1 MTVTDTTAKKWYQ
14 SKTFWVNLVALVA
27 SITGAFGIDLGLTP
41 EAQATAVGVIMS
53 IVNLV
58 LRFTTVKPVTL

>member
-1 MTVTDTTAKKWYQ
+1 MTTEKKWYE
-14 SKTFWVNLVALVA
+14 SKTFWVNILALVA

-41 EAQATAVGVIMS
+41 EMQATFVGAIMS

-58 LRFTTVKPVTL
+58 LRFTTSTKLVK